1 MGFWGNGSHTSSEPI
16 ILEISDCPFKSKLA
30 RFKALF
36 SYKEASKYPDRLI
49 KFMQRFLNSWVSRLN
64 ILLYKP
70 LVPSSIIIDLSIV
83 EELECFIGRI
93 LIYLG
98 RNI

>member
-1 MGFWGNGSHTSSEPI
+1 
-16 ILEISDCPFKSKLA
+16 
-30 RFKALF
+30 
-36 SYKEASKYPDRLI
+36 
-49 KFMQRFLNSWVSRLN
+49 MQLSLNSWVSRLN

-70 LVPSSIIIDLSIV
+70 LVPISIIIDLRIV

-93 LIYLG
+93 RIYLG